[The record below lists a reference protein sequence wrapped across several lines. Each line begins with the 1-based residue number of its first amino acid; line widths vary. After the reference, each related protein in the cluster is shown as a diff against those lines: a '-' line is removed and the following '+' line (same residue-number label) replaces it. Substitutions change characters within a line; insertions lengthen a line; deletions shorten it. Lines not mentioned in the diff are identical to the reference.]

1 MNCDERVIAD
11 TNGYP
16 LTWDNLVNILD
27 HCDEAVI
34 VYDGSFHFLYANARA
49 ERETGH
55 TAEALIGKV
64 LWDLFPETM
73 TSYYEIFTRAIQEQ
87 IALPFEIKY
96 APDLVRMEG
105 RCVPITIGH
114 DLPGLA
120 VFFRNV
126 THQRHADAV
135 LAATYER
142 ERLLNRINMAI
153 RDAVTP
159 EEIQAS
165 VAQMLGA
172 ALQADRCYF
181 NHFYPS
187 QDAIRIGAD
196 WHRSDLPSIAG
207 DYPLSLVQPL
217 LLDELFSNGAT
228 LTLNDVRESFLP
240 TPTAELMEQ
249 IGYRSLIT
257 APFYRQNELTAIL
270 AVVMTGTGRDWTPDE
285 VALVEA
291 VVAQTRSAVE
301 AAQLFVELQARV
313 RREEMINRIGARVRS
328 LVDPETIKAE
338 AAAML
343 GEALAADRCY
353 FASYDLNSG
362 LITIAADWHRIDL
375 PSIQGAH
382 SFVNTA
388 EMFREL
394 YPDSHISTIVDAH
407 AASLSPQTR
416 ANMERLQLRSR
427 VAVALTDKTIVR
439 TTFTVAMTDAPRL
452 WTHDDIELIEGVA
465 MQMRAVLEL
474 AAIQQREHRI
484 ATELQDA
491 LQPTVPKRL
500 HHLQIDQYTKPALDE
515 AAIGGDF
522 YDVFDLD
529 AQRYAFVIGD
539 VSGKGLSAAA
549 QIATVR
555 NMLRASLYQ
564 SSEPAD
570 AIINLNRVLTKH
582 NLLPGFVTVMTAIY
596 HTGTGQLDYVCCGH
610 EPGMILR
617 ACDNSV
623 DLLKTTGAPLGVDE
637 HAAYRS
643 SSAHLSVGDTLLLY
657 TDGLSEAGPNRR
669 QMIGS
674 EGLIG
679 ILQGLLGS
687 REISGSAAKIVAK
700 VGESA
705 GGIFRD
711 DVCVLVARRDE

>member
-1 MNCDERVIAD
+1 MNRNERVIAD

-16 LTWDNLVNILD
+16 LTWDNLINILD

-34 VYDGSFHFLYANARA
+34 VYDESFHFLYANARA

-73 TSYYEIFTRAIQEQ
+73 ASYYEIFTRAIQEQ
-87 IALPFEIKY
+87 VTLPFEIKY

-105 RCVPITIGH
+105 RCVPITLGH
-114 DLPGLA
+114 DRPGLA

-126 THQRHADAV
+126 THQRQADAV

-165 VAQMLGA
+165 VAQMLGE

-187 QDAIRIGAD
+187 QDAIRIGQD
-196 WHRSDLPSIAG
+196 WHRPDLPSIAG
-207 DYPLSLVQPL
+207 DYSLSQVQPL
-217 LLDELFSNGAT
+217 LLDELFCNGAT

-240 TPTAELMEQ
+240 TPTAELLEQ

-270 AVVMTGTGRDWTPDE
+270 VVVMTVARRDWTPDE
-285 VALVEA
+285 VALVDA
-291 VVAQTRSAVE
+291 VVAQTRSAVD

-313 RREEMINRIGARVRS
+313 RREEIINRIGARVRS
-328 LVDPETIKAE
+328 LADPETIKAE
-338 AAAML
+338 ASAML

-353 FASYDLNSG
+353 FASYDLDSS
-362 LITIAADWHRIDL
+362 LITIAADWHRSDL

-394 YPDSHISTIVDAH
+394 YPASHISTIVDACS
-407 AASLSPQTR
+407 ASLSPQTR

-427 VAVALTDKTIVR
+427 VAVALTDKSIIR

-452 WTHDDIELIEGVA
+452 WTRDDIELIEGVA
-465 MQMRAVLEL
+465 MQMRAVLER
-474 AAIQQREHRI
+474 AAVQQREHRI
-484 ATELQDA
+484 ATELQAA

-500 HHLQIDQYTKPALDE
+500 PRLQIDQYTKPALDE

-564 SSEPAD
+564 YLEPAD

-582 NLLPGFVTVMTAIY
+582 NLLPGFVTVMTAVY
-596 HTGTGQLDYVCCGH
+596 HADTGQLDYVCCGH

-617 ACDNSV
+617 ARDNSV

-643 SSAHLSVGDTLLLY
+643 STAHLSGGDTLLLY

-679 ILQGLLGS
+679 ILQGLLGA

-700 VGESA
+700 VGECA